1 MERKVIR
8 EADLFGSNE
17 NLRELPPAH
26 ATGNNADHGSKNMAA
41 FRQCSGLRLVVLL
54 RQPIVVKGVDHE

>member
-26 ATGNNADHGSKNMAA
+26 DTEKT
-41 FRQCSGLRLVVLL
+41 
-54 RQPIVVKGVDHE
+54 IVFIRK